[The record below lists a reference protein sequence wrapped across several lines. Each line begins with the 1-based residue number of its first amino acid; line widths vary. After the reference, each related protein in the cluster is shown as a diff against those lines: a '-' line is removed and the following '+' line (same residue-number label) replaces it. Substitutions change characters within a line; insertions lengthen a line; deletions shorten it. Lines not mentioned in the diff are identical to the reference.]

1 MSYKIRN
8 VFLYVSQLFILKFQ
22 PLDQTLDQGWA
33 KGQLH
38 LKFFVKICR
47 SLNPGKKDLDF
58 SNFAVGTL
66 RGHGL
71 CGALKKI
78 FQWLKARP
86 EGQKEPFCPLLIEG
100 S

>member
-1 MSYKIRN
+1 M
-8 VFLYVSQLFILKFQ
+8 FLYVSQLFILKFQ

-38 LKFFVKICR
+38 LKFLSKFVP
-47 SLNPGKKDLDF
+47 LDQGKKDLDL

-71 CGALKKI
+71 CGALNKI
-78 FQWLKARP
+78 FQGP
-86 EGQKEPFCPLLIEG
+86 EGQKESFSPLLIER